1 MTLVL
6 HHLQWKTLVSDHL
19 HDLEIESVPAPVH
32 LDATEKVVSL
42 VSQGVKYVQ
51 KCSLIIKY
59 C

>member
-32 LDATEKVVSL
+32 LLWLE
-42 VSQGVKYVQ
+42 SQDQDNQAISY
-51 KCSLIIKY
+51 
-59 C
+59 